1 MSLWPI
7 VLLLLSQT
15 IMVQVAKSFSFC
27 FFFLVNSFCLYDT
40 VFEMSLLFLYM
51 MMMLTCI
58 LSILFSTTK
67 FLCLC
72 PFTRTVCLL

>member
-15 IMVQVAKSFSFC
+15 IMVQVAKSF
-27 FFFLVNSFCLYDT
+27 SFCLYDT

-72 PFTRTVCLL
+72 PFTRIVCLL